1 MIKQAPTQGVK
12 VMDIKTRIHNE
23 IVYIDG
29 GLGSSLIKMG
39 LPSGLEPEVWN
50 IVESQK
56 IVDLHKAYIEAGAQV
71 ITTNTFGANE
81 LKFECKDYTL
91 ENIVTAAVDN
101 AKRAIEQMDKVQG
114 EDVYVALSVG
124 PCGKLLKPLGELE
137 FESAVAAFAKTIKIG
152 AQAGAD
158 LVIIETMS
166 DTYEAKAA
174 LLAAKENCNL
184 PVFVTVTFD
193 ENKKLMTGA
202 DPLSVIAMLE
212 GLGADAVGI
221 NCGLGPAEMK
231 EIAKEFVKFSSIPVI
246 VSPNAGMPK
255 SVNGQTVYDVDAHQF
270 SSVMKEIAELGAH
283 GLGGCCGT
291 TPEYIKAT
299 VDKTQGVQPVA
310 VTKKSDT
317 VVSSYTQAVKFADI
331 PVIVG
336 ERINPTGKKKLKE
349 ALKNNA
355 LDYILSEAVNQQDKG
370 AKVLDVNVGLPEI
383 DEVKMLTDTVCAVQG
398 VSDLPLQLD
407 SSDAKALESAM
418 RIYNGKPMINSVNGK
433 QSSMDS
439 VFPLVKKY
447 GGVVVALTLDENGIP
462 STADERVKIAKKI
475 IDEAAKYGIDKKDI
489 VVDALAMA
497 VSSDKNS
504 ANTTIEAVRKLT
516 HELGVNTILGVSNIS
531 FGLPNREMLNSA
543 FLTLCF
549 ENGLSSA
556 IMNPL
561 SDEMMKAYKS
571 YCALKGLDN
580 NFESYI
586 AFANGVADS
595 AKDNTA
601 TADMTLRFAIEK
613 GFSAKAYD
621 IALKLIESE
630 NPLDII
636 NNEIIPALNVV
647 GEGFEKNTVFLP
659 QLLMSAEAAKS
670 AFDAVKTAITESDSK
685 TQHKV
690 VLATVEGDIHDIGKN
705 ILKVL
710 LENYGFDVVDLGRDV
725 KPQVVVDAVTSNDA
739 TLVMLSALM
748 TTTVVAME
756 DTIKLLRAQA
766 PECKVVVGGAVLT
779 QEYADMIG
787 ADYYAKDAMEGVR
800 FAQQH
805 FSSL

>member
-1 MIKQAPTQGVK
+1 
-12 VMDIKTRIHNE
+12 MDIKSRIQKE

-39 LPSGLEPEVWN
+39 LPSGVEPEVWN
-50 IVESQK
+50 IEEPQK
-56 IVDLHKAYIEAGAQV
+56 IVELHKEYIDAGAQV

-81 LKFECKDYTL
+81 LKLECKDYTL
-91 ENIVTAAVDN
+91 ESIITAAVDN
-101 AKRAIEQMDKVQG
+101 AKTAVEQSGKVQG

-124 PCGKLLKPLGELE
+124 PCGKLLKPLGELD
-137 FESAVAAFAKTIKIG
+137 FERAVEAFSKTIKLG
-152 AQAGAD
+152 AKAGAD

-174 LLAAKENCNL
+174 LLAAKESCDL
-184 PVFVTVTFD
+184 PVFITVAFD

-202 DPLSVIAMLE
+202 DPLSVITMLE
-212 GLGADAVGI
+212 GLGADAIGI
-221 NCGLGPAEMK
+221 NCGLGPHQMK
-231 EIAKEFVKFSSIPVI
+231 EIAKEYVKYSSLPVI

-255 SVNGQTVYDVDAHQF
+255 SVNGQTVYDVSADEFA
-270 SSVMKEIAELGAH
+270 SVMSEIAELGVH

-299 VDKTQGVQPVA
+299 VDKTQGIEPVA
-310 VTKKSDT
+310 ITKKCDT
-317 VVSSYTQAVKFADI
+317 VVSSYTHAVVFSRI

-349 ALKNNA
+349 ALRNNA
-355 LDYILSEAVNQQDKG
+355 LDYILSEAVAQQDAG
-370 AKVLDVNVGLPEI
+370 AKILDVNVGLPEI

-433 QSSMDS
+433 QSSMDA

-462 STADERVKIAKKI
+462 STADERVQIAKKI

-504 ANTTIEAVRKLT
+504 ANTTIESVRKLT

-531 FGLPNREMLNSA
+531 FGLPNREILNST

-561 SDEMMKAYKS
+561 SGEMMKAYKS
-571 YCALKGLDN
+571 YCALRGLDD

-595 AKDNTA
+595 ANVA
-601 TADMTLRFAIEK
+601 TEKADMTLRFAIEK

-621 IALKLIESE
+621 IALELTKTI

-636 NNEIIPALNVV
+636 NNEIIPALNIV

-670 AFDAVKTAITESDSK
+670 AFDAVKTAITESDDK
-685 TQHKV
+685 TSHKV

-710 LENYGFDVVDLGRDV
+710 LQNYGFDVIDLGRDI
-725 KPQVVVDAVTSNDA
+725 KPQVVADAVTSNGA

-756 DTIKLLRAQA
+756 STIKLLREQA

-805 FSSL
+805 FGN

>member
-1 MIKQAPTQGVK
+1 
-12 VMDIKTRIHNE
+12 MDIKRKIQNE

-39 LPSGLEPEVWN
+39 LMPGVEPEVWN
-50 IVESQK
+50 IVEPQK
-56 IVDLHKAYIEAGAQV
+56 IVELHKSYINAGAQV

-81 LKFECKDYTL
+81 LKLECKDYSL
-91 ENIVTAAVDN
+91 ESIITAAVDN
-101 AKRAIEQMDKVQG
+101 AKTACEQTGKVKG
-114 EDVYVALSVG
+114 EDVFVALSVG
-124 PCGKLLKPLGELE
+124 PCGKLLKPLGELD
-137 FESAVAAFAKTIKIG
+137 FEDAVKAFSKTVELG
-152 AQAGAD
+152 ATAGAD
-158 LVIIETMS
+158 LIIIETMS

-174 LLAAKENCNL
+174 LLAAKESCDL
-184 PVFVTVTFD
+184 PVFVTVAFD

-202 DPLSVIAMLE
+202 DPLSVVAMLE
-212 GLGADAVGI
+212 GLGADAIGI
-221 NCGLGPAEMK
+221 NCGLGPYQMK
-231 EIAKEFVKFSSIPVI
+231 EIAKEYVKYSSIPVI

-255 SVNGQTVYDVDAHQF
+255 SVDGKTVYDVSATDFA
-270 SSVMKEIAELGAH
+270 SVMREIAQLGVH

-299 VDKTQGVQPVA
+299 VEQTKDVEPVA
-310 VTKKSDT
+310 ITKKSHT
-317 VVSSYTQAVKFADI
+317 VVSSYTHAVKFTKT

-349 ALKNNA
+349 ALRHNT
-355 LDYILSEAVNQQDKG
+355 LDYILNEAVTQQDAG
-370 AKVLDVNVGLPEI
+370 AHVLDVNVGLPEI
-383 DEVKMLTDTVCAVQG
+383 DEVKMLTDTVRAVQG

-407 SSDAKALESAM
+407 SSDVQALQSAM
-418 RIYNGKPMINSVNGK
+418 RVYNGKPMINSVNGK
-433 QSSMDS
+433 QSSMDAI
-439 VFPLVKKY
+439 FPLVKKY

-462 STADERVKIAKKI
+462 STADERVQIARKI

-497 VSSDKNS
+497 VSSEKNS

-516 HELGVNTILGVSNIS
+516 QELQVNTILGVSNIS
-531 FGLPNREMLNSA
+531 FGLPNREMLNST
-543 FLTLCF
+543 FLSLCF
-549 ENGLSSA
+549 ETGLSAA

-561 SDEMMKAYKS
+561 STEMMKVYNS
-571 YCALKGLDN
+571 FCALKGLDD

-586 AFANGVADS
+586 AFASGESENKNNTS
-595 AKDNTA
+595 ATD
-601 TADMTLRFAIEK
+601 DMSLSYAIEK

-621 IALKLIESE
+621 IALKLLETE

-636 NNEIIPALNVV
+636 NEKIIPALNFV

-670 AFDAVKTAITESDSK
+670 AFDAVKTAIAESEDK
-685 TQHKV
+685 TSHKV

-705 ILKVL
+705 IVKVL
-710 LENYGFDVVDLGRDV
+710 LQNYGFEIIDLGRDV
-725 KPQVVVDAVTSNDA
+725 KPETVLSAVLSNDI
-739 TLVMLSALM
+739 TLVGLSALM

-756 DTIKLLRAQA
+756 KTIKLLKEKA
-766 PECKVVVGGAVLT
+766 PHCKVVVGGAVLT

-787 ADYYAKDAMEGVR
+787 ADHYAKDAMETVR
-800 FAQQH
+800 YAQQH
-805 FSSL
+805 FDSL

>member
-1 MIKQAPTQGVK
+1 M
-12 VMDIKTRIHNE
+12 
-23 IVYIDG
+23 
-29 GLGSSLIKMG
+29 
-39 LPSGLEPEVWN
+39 
-50 IVESQK
+50 
-56 IVDLHKAYIEAGAQV
+56 
-71 ITTNTFGANE
+71 
-81 LKFECKDYTL
+81 
-91 ENIVTAAVDN
+91 
-101 AKRAIEQMDKVQG
+101 
-114 EDVYVALSVG
+114 
-124 PCGKLLKPLGELE
+124 
-137 FESAVAAFAKTIKIG
+137 
-152 AQAGAD
+152 
-158 LVIIETMS
+158 
-166 DTYEAKAA
+166 
-174 LLAAKENCNL
+174 
-184 PVFVTVTFD
+184 
-193 ENKKLMTGA
+193 
-202 DPLSVIAMLE
+202 
-212 GLGADAVGI
+212 
-221 NCGLGPAEMK
+221 
-231 EIAKEFVKFSSIPVI
+231 
-246 VSPNAGMPK
+246 
-255 SVNGQTVYDVDAHQF
+255 
-270 SSVMKEIAELGAH
+270 
-283 GLGGCCGT
+283 
-291 TPEYIKAT
+291 
-299 VDKTQGVQPVA
+299 
-310 VTKKSDT
+310 
-317 VVSSYTQAVKFADI
+317 SSYTHAVVFSRI

-349 ALKNNA
+349 ALRNNA
-355 LDYILSEAVNQQDKG
+355 LDYILGEAVSQQDAG

-383 DEVKMLTDTVCAVQG
+383 DEVKMLTDTVCSVQG

-433 QSSMDS
+433 QSSMDA

-462 STADERVKIAKKI
+462 STADERVQIAKKI

-504 ANTTIEAVRKLT
+504 ANTTIESVRKLT

-531 FGLPNREMLNSA
+531 FGLPNREMLNST

-561 SDEMMKAYKS
+561 SGEMMKAYKS
-571 YCALKGLDN
+571 YCALRGLDD

-595 AKDNTA
+595 ANVA
-601 TADMTLRFAIEK
+601 TEKADMTLRFAIEK

-621 IALKLIESE
+621 IALELTKTI

-636 NNEIIPALNVV
+636 NNEIIPALNIV

-670 AFDAVKTAITESDSK
+670 AFDAVKTAITESDDK
-685 TQHKV
+685 TSHKV

-710 LENYGFDVVDLGRDV
+710 LQNYGVDVLDLGRDI
-725 KPQVVVDAVTSNDA
+725 KPQVVVDAVVTSDA

-756 DTIKLLRAQA
+756 STIKLLREQA
-766 PECKVVVGGAVLT
+766 HECKVVVGGAVLT

-805 FSSL
+805 FGN